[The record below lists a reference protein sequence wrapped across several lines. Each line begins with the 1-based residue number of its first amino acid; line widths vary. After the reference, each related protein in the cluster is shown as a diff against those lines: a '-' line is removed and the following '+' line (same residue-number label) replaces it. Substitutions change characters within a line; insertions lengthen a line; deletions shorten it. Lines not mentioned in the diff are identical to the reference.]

1 MMTTDLI
8 MLTAS
13 AVLTGALVL
22 PYGLAMW
29 TLWPVREVLGNRETP
44 PPLPPWAERARR
56 AQRNMLENFPHFAAL
71 VLVVNAAGLA
81 NDQTGLGATL
91 FFWAR
96 LVHAVVYI
104 TGIWWLRAPAY
115 FAGVA
120 GGSLVLLSL
129 LLARRRGGSAPGA
142 RPGRPPL
149 P

>member
-1 MMTTDLI
+1 MTTDLV

-29 TLWPVREVLGNRETP
+29 TLWPVREVLGNRDAP

-56 AQRNMLENFPHFAAL
+56 AQRNMLENFPHFAVL

-81 NDQTGLGATL
+81 NSQTAVGATV

-96 LVHAVVYI
+96 LAHAIIYI
-104 TGIWWLRAPAY
+104 AGTWQLRAIAY
-115 FAGVA
+115 FVGVA
-120 GGSLVLLSL
+120 GELLILFRLLS
-129 LLARRRGGSAPGA
+129 AMPWPAPIS
-142 RPGRPPL
+142 
-149 P
+149 

>member
-1 MMTTDLI
+1 MTTDLV

-56 AQRNMLENFPHFAAL
+56 AQRNILENFPHFASL

-81 NDQTGLGATL
+81 NDQTGLAATM
-91 FFWAR
+91 FFWAQ
-96 LVHAVVYI
+96 LEDAVVYI
-104 TGIWWLRAPAY
+104 TGMWWLPAAAY

-120 GGSLVLLSL
+120 GERLILLRL
-129 LLARRRGGSAPGA
+129 L
-142 RPGRPPL
+142 
-149 P
+149 